1 MKNILGIALF
11 CICQFVKGQS
21 YIAFPDSGAIW
32 INTKFS
38 FNTLP
43 AQYYSYIY
51 TTNGLDTLINNTNYF
66 VVQTNVNGPYY
77 GAMRN
82 DAGKVYIVPKD
93 SLQEYIVYDFTAN
106 IGDTIDQVYEDG
118 GLFTFFGGVE
128 NIVVVDTAT
137 IDLGDGIIRRKI
149 FTSNNRT
156 WIEGIGST
164 SGLFSEDS
172 ENVSSYGG
180 YLYCFSVSNTT
191 LYPSY
196 ATVACDINVGLSSI
210 GESKILQ
217 VYPNPTNAIFTIEA
231 ESNINNILVYDALG
245 QMINIPKEINQN
257 KVIFFTDKLENG
269 LYFIRFEIN
278 NEKHFQK
285 LMKQD

>member
-1 MKNILGIALF
+1 MKNVLGIALF
-11 CICQFVKGQS
+11 CICQFAKGQS
-21 YIAFPDSGAIW
+21 YIAFPDSGATW

-51 TTNGLDTLINNTNYF
+51 ATHGLDTLINNTTYF
-66 VVQTNVNGPYY
+66 VVHTNVNGPYY

-82 DAGKVYIVPKD
+82 DGGKVYIVPKD
-93 SLQEYIVYDFTAN
+93 SLQEYIVYDFTAA
-106 IGDTIDQVYEDG
+106 IGDTIYQVYEDG

-128 NIVVVDTAT
+128 NIVVVDTAS

-149 FTSNNRT
+149 FTSKGRT

-172 ENVSSYGG
+172 DNVSSYGG
-180 YLYCFSVSNTT
+180 YLNCFSVNNTT

-196 ATVACDINVGLSSI
+196 ANNACDINVGLSNI
-210 GESKILQ
+210 GESKFLQ
-217 VYPNPTNAIFTIEA
+217 AYPNPTSSIFTIEA
-231 ESNINNILVYDALG
+231 ESYISNIFIYDALG
-245 QMINIPKEINQN
+245 QMINLPKEINQN
-257 KVIFFTDKLENG
+257 KVTFFTDKLENG